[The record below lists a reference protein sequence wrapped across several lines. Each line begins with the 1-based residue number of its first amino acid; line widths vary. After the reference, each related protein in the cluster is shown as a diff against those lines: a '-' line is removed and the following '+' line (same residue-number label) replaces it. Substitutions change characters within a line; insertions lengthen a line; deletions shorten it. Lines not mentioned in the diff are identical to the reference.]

1 MCYATRSAGRHV
13 AGCPGRRAVVRGGR
27 RRTDLRPAGLGAE
40 MINAASRR
48 DFQVVQALTLI
59 FGTAIIAINL
69 IADLAVALLDP
80 RTTWR

>member
-1 MCYATRSAGRHV
+1 
-13 AGCPGRRAVVRGGR
+13 
-27 RRTDLRPAGLGAE
+27 